1 MTSLRLTSLL
11 SLSAILA
18 LAPGCTGD
26 PTEGPVGDVDPDPD
40 PGADPGEVPDPGTA
54 DHVSIVQGRLAPGG
68 QAALIAHAG
77 AGSATE
83 VLVLDL
89 ARGPATV
96 VGHGAIASDG
106 SFSVNVPPDAPRL
119 IVTAVDAAGSTAA
132 AGILDRSAAEGAV
145 APIADLGEE
154 STLEAEA
161 ALDLVTCGLAMQD
174 IDTVDLQARISRRV
188 ATAVSSAI
196 AAGASAEAMIHAL
209 AQATGAAQAT
219 ELASLASSG
228 ISVTRQDLFESGL
241 AASLQLHR
249 DLSAGVDSGI
259 AFAAFTREFQ
269 GARSGVVG
277 ADPGARSQV
286 ASAIAF
292 GSVVEELM
300 NLPERV
306 EEIDAV
312 VDAVLI
318 SLVAPFGLAGVV
330 EALDEIMDPVVDLA
344 LEQVEEL
351 LEGLGL
357 ESFEGSMGDAEE
369 MVTGLLDGVI
379 GNDGVLGLLGLGGL
393 LGGDFADDAL
403 AMAEERAGE
412 LHAAVAVTTAAAA
425 AAAIGAGQCIDFGAL
440 ADSVVESSS
449 ELAADVREG
458 VQDLAP
464 DIGLDLPTDAELA
477 AMSEVLSLVEGLLSV
492 GL

>member
-96 VGHGAIASDG
+96 VGHGAIESDG

-219 ELASLASSG
+219 ELRPSLPPWPARGSRSPGRTCSSPGSRPRSSSTATCPLAS
-228 ISVTRQDLFESGL
+228 TR
-241 AASLQLHR
+241 ASP
-249 DLSAGVDSGI
+249 SPPSPVSS
-259 AFAAFTREFQ
+259 RE
-269 GARSGVVG
+269 
-277 ADPGARSQV
+277 PGAEWSGP
-286 ASAIAF
+286 I
-292 GSVVEELM
+292 
-300 NLPERV
+300 P
-306 EEIDAV
+306 
-312 VDAVLI
+312 
-318 SLVAPFGLAGVV
+318 
-330 EALDEIMDPVVDLA
+330 
-344 LEQVEEL
+344 
-351 LEGLGL
+351 
-357 ESFEGSMGDAEE
+357 
-369 MVTGLLDGVI
+369 
-379 GNDGVLGLLGLGGL
+379 
-393 LGGDFADDAL
+393 
-403 AMAEERAGE
+403 
-412 LHAAVAVTTAAAA
+412 
-425 AAAIGAGQCIDFGAL
+425 
-440 ADSVVESSS
+440 
-449 ELAADVREG
+449 
-458 VQDLAP
+458 AP
-464 DIGLDLPTDAELA
+464 DRRWRPRSRSA
-477 AMSEVLSLVEGLLSV
+477 AWWRS
-492 GL
+492 